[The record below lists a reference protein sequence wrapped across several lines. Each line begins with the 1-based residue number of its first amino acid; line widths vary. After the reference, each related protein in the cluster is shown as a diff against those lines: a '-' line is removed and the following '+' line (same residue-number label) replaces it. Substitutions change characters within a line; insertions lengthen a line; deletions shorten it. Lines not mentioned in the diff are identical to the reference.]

1 MFVFTNLLDA
11 VAQLLSAILDLYFWV
26 VVIAAGMSWFSP
38 DPYNPIVR
46 ILHALTEPVFYR
58 VRKWLPFLY
67 VNGVDL
73 SPIAVLLVIKFIQV
87 AVVRTLMQY
96 AMTL

>member
-26 VVIAAGMSWFSP
+26 VVIAAVMSWFSP